1 MIVINIQRG
10 GPSTGLPT
18 KTEQSDLLQVM
29 FGRNG
34 ESPLPIIATRSP
46 SDCFE
51 VALEAWRIAT
61 RFMTPVILL
70 SDGYIANGS
79 EPWRLPNVED
89 LAPIPVQHPGPL
101 TDGETFLPYERNEE
115 LARPWAVPGT
125 EGLMHRVGGLEKED
139 LTGNVSYDPE
149 NHQHMTNVRAAR
161 VSQIADHIPQQE
173 VNGPESG
180 KLLVVSWGGTYGTC
194 TTAVQRCQA
203 DGLSVAHAH
212 LRYLNPFPKNLGALL
227 EAYDQVLVPE
237 LNMGQLR
244 LLLQARYVRELVGL
258 NKVKGKPFTVSEV
271 AFAIRQL
278 VA

>member
-1 MIVINIQRG
+1 
-10 GPSTGLPT
+10 
-18 KTEQSDLLQVM
+18 
-29 FGRNG
+29 
-34 ESPLPIIATRSP
+34 
-46 SDCFE
+46 
-51 VALEAWRIAT
+51 
-61 RFMTPVILL
+61 
-70 SDGYIANGS
+70 
-79 EPWRLPNVED
+79 
-89 LAPIPVQHPGPL
+89 
-101 TDGETFLPYERNEE
+101 
-115 LARPWAVPGT
+115 
-125 EGLMHRVGGLEKED
+125 MHRVGGLEKED

-161 VSQIADHIPQQE
+161 VSQIADHIPLQE